1 MKYRV
6 EIGAFVEYIRKRSI
20 VVHAKNESEALMKAS
35 EQFEKELRKN
45 PKCTEIFELHYDSIE
60 EVEDE

>member
-20 VVHAKNESEALMKAS
+20 VVHANSEEEAKEKAS
-35 EQFEKELRKN
+35 KQFDKDLKKS
-45 PKCTEIFELHYDSIE
+45 PKCTEIFEHHYDSVM
-60 EVEDE
+60 EVE